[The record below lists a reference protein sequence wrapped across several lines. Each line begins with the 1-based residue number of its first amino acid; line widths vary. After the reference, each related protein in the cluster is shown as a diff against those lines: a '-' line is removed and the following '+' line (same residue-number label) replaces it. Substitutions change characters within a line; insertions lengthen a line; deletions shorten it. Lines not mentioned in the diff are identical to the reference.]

1 MKLTQIIKNNIPNT
15 ITCLNLL
22 SGCLA
27 SIFTFHCEE
36 QFGIFTGYEVVF
48 LLIGAAAVFDF
59 FDGFAARL
67 LQAYSALGKELDSLA
82 DLISFGLAPAL
93 LVFNTMKG
101 YNAPDSIYPYVSLLI
116 VIFGAIRLAKFNI
129 DDRQSTSFIGL
140 PIPANALF
148 WIGLCAWFHQY
159 NMYIGNAATII
170 LILTFSFLMVSRLR
184 MFSLKFK
191 NFSFAEN
198 VKRYFIILGAILFII
213 SYQVS
218 GLTWTIILYLII
230 SIFSRTKE
238 PAE

>member
-1 MKLTQIIKNNIPNT
+1 MKFTKVIKNNIPNT

-22 SGCLA
+22 SGCL
-27 SIFTFHCEE
+27 STIFTFHCAE
-36 QFGIFTGYEVVF
+36 QYGVLKGYEVVF

-59 FDGFAARL
+59 FDGFAARM

-93 LVFNTMKG
+93 LVFNTMQS
-101 YNAPDSIYPYVSLLI
+101 YNTPGSIYPYAALLI
-116 VIFGAIRLAKFNI
+116 AVFGAIRLAKFNI
-129 DDRQSTSFIGL
+129 DDRQTTSFIGL

-159 NMYIGNAATII
+159 NIYIGNIATTIMI
-170 LILTFSFLMVSRLR
+170 LLFSFLMVSRLR

-218 GLTWTIILYLII
+218 GLTWTIILYLVI

-238 PAE
+238 PVE